1 MAAIDDAIREHV
13 ALSKQ
18 RDAQFTTAAA
28 AAPVVGFSSARSFQ
42 IGQPVLDL
50 VTGQN
55 GVVIDGKRE
64 NVLIPTALSNG
75 S

>member
-13 ALSKQ
+13 ALAKQ
-18 RDAQFTTAAA
+18 RDAQFSTAVV
-28 AAPVVGFSSARSFQ
+28 AAPVVGFSLVRSFQ

-50 VTGQN
+50 ITGQQ

-64 NVLIPTALSNG
+64 NVLIPATVSNG